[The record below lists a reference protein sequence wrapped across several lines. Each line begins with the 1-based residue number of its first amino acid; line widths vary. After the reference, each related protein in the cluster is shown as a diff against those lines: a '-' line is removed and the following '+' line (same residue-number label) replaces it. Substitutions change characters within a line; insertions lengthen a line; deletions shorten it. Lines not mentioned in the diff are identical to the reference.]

1 MKATGKQNLQL
12 VELLKQHITSSATT
26 GHSPAKLMFGRTI
39 KTILDTLKPRS
50 DEEDNYVIVRKGV
63 KLREIELGSKVRMR
77 NYRSSGPKWTTAT
90 VGKKLGNRNYIV
102 KENDTGV
109 CHKRHRSNR
118 SNTTRIN
125 K

>member
-63 KLREIELGSKVRMR
+63 KLREIELGSSENEKLQV
-77 NYRSSGPKWTTAT
+77 KWTKMDYGYSREKTR
-90 VGKKLGNRNYIV
+90 KQKLYM
-102 KENDTGV
+102 
-109 CHKRHRSNR
+109 
-118 SNTTRIN
+118 
-125 K
+125 